1 MRRALLVAIV
11 SFTFSA
17 LCIAQRGGGGHGG
30 GFGGGRGGGFGGGR
44 GFGGGMSAG
53 AVRGGFSGGAV
64 RGGSFH
70 GGGVIVGGGGFHGG
84 FAGRGGFV
92 IHTGRGWG
100 WGYRPWYW
108 GYGYGYPFYASGF
121 WGYGY
126 PYYYGGYPYYDPY
139 SYGYGAGYAYA
150 PSYNYGYT
158 SAPAQSSPPVVIVN
172 NTQPQSESV
181 RPERDVIQYR
191 DEPETRQNA
200 TRYQPPDYSIA
211 FRNHQIV
218 HAIAYWVKDGR
229 LHYVTQDHVLRD
241 VPLGDIDRLFSE
253 QINRDKGVDFRLPA
267 LTAPA
272 PRQE

>member
-1 MRRALLVAIV
+1 M
-11 SFTFSA
+11 
-17 LCIAQRGGGGHGG
+17 
-30 GFGGGRGGGFGGGR
+30 GGGR
-44 GFGGGMSAG
+44 GFAGGMSPG
-53 AVRGGFSGGAV
+53 GFRGGFNGGAV
-64 RGGSFH
+64 HGGSFR
-70 GGGVIVGGGGFHGG
+70 GGVIVGGGGYRGGGFVGGGYRGGFHGG
-84 FAGRGGFV
+84 FVGRGYGFRSGFV
-92 IHTGRGWG
+92 IRS
-100 WGYRPWYW
+100 GYGYWPRYW
-108 GYGYGYPFYASGF
+108 GYGYGYPLYAGGF

-126 PYYYGGYPYYDPY
+126 PYGYGYGYPYYDPSY
-139 SYGYGAGYAYA
+139 YGYGYGYA
-150 PSYNYGYT
+150 PTYNYGYA

-181 RPERDVIQYR
+181 RPEREVIQYR

-211 FRNHQIV
+211 FRNRQIV

-229 LHYVTQDHVLRD
+229 LHYVTQDHIMRD
-241 VPLGDIDRLFSE
+241 VPLGDVDRLFSE